1 MDKLDIP
8 VYLESGRKRTLAIVP
23 QWPGWC
29 RVSADETSALQ
40 TLLDYAPRYAKAL
53 AIEGLSF
60 QIPGS
65 LTDFHIQEHFTGKSS
80 PDFGVPESE
89 LPTDLLPVTPGEI
102 KYFKTLLT
110 ACWKTFDNAVEM
122 AQNHELT
129 KGPRGGGRDL
139 DKIVEHV
146 HNVDGGYLKKLG
158 GPSISGEE
166 LWESRYHILD
176 ALSAA
181 NRGEFP
187 AEGPRGGKRWS
198 PRYFV
203 RRLAWHE
210 LDHAWEIEDRIIR

>member
-1 MDKLDIP
+1 MEKLDIP
-8 VYLESGRKRTLAIVP
+8 VYLESGSNRTLAIVP

-29 RVSADETSALQ
+29 RVSADEPSVLQ
-40 TLLDYAPRYAKAL
+40 ALLDYAPRYAKAL
-53 AIEGLSF
+53 AVEGL
-60 QIPGS
+60 
-65 LTDFHIQEHFTGKSS
+65 TFHIPVAISEFHVQERLTGVSS
-80 PDFGVPESE
+80 ADFGVPDTEHQ
-89 LPTDLLPVTPGEI
+89 TDSLPVSPDEM

-122 AQNHELT
+122 ARNHELT

-146 HNVDGGYLKKLG
+146 HDVDGGYLKKLG
-158 GPSISGEE
+158 GPSITGIE
-166 LWESRYHILD
+166 LWESRYQILD

-198 PRYFV
+198 ARYFV

-210 LDHAWEIEDRIIR
+210 LDHAWEIEDRVIR